1 MSGGAMMRL
10 RAATTHLP
18 YPDNAFDT
26 VVCNFALGHFP
37 YPEAVIAECTRVV
50 RPGGWIGVSWWD
62 DPGRQRIQGLFR
74 EAIAEIGA
82 TTPPDVPAGY
92 SMLRFSDT
100 EALQALL
107 TDAGLYEIIVQD
119 HSATHIV
126 PDVDTLWRGGLGSF
140 AVTASAIAHQYEAT
154 QQAIR
159 SALVRRAEPYRTPD
173 GLVLPTRSRQPRAGS
188 HRSRQYRLYGRNLP
202 DIVTFT
208 RSPLW
213 SG

>member
-1 MSGGAMMRL
+1 MPNICPIPITPSIPWSAILHLGIFPIPRRSSPNARVLSVRGAGSAFHGGTILAASASRDCSAKRL
-10 RAATTHLP
+10 RRSVRQHLP
-18 YPDNAFDT
+18 T
-26 VVCNFALGHFP
+26 C
-37 YPEAVIAECTRVV
+37 
-50 RPGGWIGVSWWD
+50 
-62 DPGRQRIQGLFR
+62 
-74 EAIAEIGA
+74 
-82 TTPPDVPAGY
+82 PPA

-119 HSATHIV
+119 HAATHIV

-173 GLVLPTRSRQPRAGS
+173 GLVLPTRSRQPRAES

-208 RSPLW
+208 RSPFW
-213 SG
+213 SADAPASCRSRSRS